1 MTPNQKAFLDML
13 AISELGAPLLAV
25 SNNGYDVLV
34 GSTAQKPLLFT
45 SYDTHPNILNTDF
58 DSTAAGRYQIIH
70 PTFLGL
76 CKQYGYTD
84 FTPNTQDEMAIDL
97 INGRGALQDI
107 EDGNFASAVQ
117 KCSAEWASLPG
128 GDSGQHENKLA
139 VLQQAYIDAGGAL
152 S

>member
-13 AISELGAPLLAV
+13 AISEIGAPLLAA
-25 SNNGYDVLV
+25 SDNGYNVLV
-34 GSTAQKPLLFT
+34 GSTAKEPLLFT
-45 SYDTHPNILNTDF
+45 SYDTHPDILDRDF
-58 DSTAAGRYQIIH
+58 NSTAAGRYQIIY

-76 CKQYGYTD
+76 CKQYGYKD

-107 EDGNFASAVQ
+107 EDGNFAAAVQ

-128 GDSGQHENKLA
+128 GDSGQHENKLV
-139 VLQQAYIDAGGAL
+139 VLQKAYTDAGGVL